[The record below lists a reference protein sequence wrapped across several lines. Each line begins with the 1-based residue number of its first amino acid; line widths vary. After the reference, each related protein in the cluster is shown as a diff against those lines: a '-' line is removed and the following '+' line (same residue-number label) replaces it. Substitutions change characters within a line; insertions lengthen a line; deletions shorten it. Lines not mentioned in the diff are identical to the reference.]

1 MSTLPEPLEKRKINI
16 SMMLKVPIDLEIE
29 VLALP
34 PINNHQAEDKKEDT
48 IFCNII
54 KDSEP
59 KVVINGTSLAEL
71 DENSK
76 TLVNQIVN
84 QLEQTGSL
92 FSMLS
97 PTQHE
102 SEIQNKFK
110 SDVAE
115 KSEYL
120 EVFSTAE
127 YTAISS
133 QTLPHNNKNMLS
145 FLDSFND
152 SFAFIANTV
161 GTVLFL
167 GKIVNYS
174 WD

>member
-59 KVVINGTSLAEL
+59 NVVINGASLAEL

-97 PTQHE
+97 STQHE
-102 SEIQNKFK
+102 SEIQDN
-110 SDVAE
+110 
-115 KSEYL
+115 L
-120 EVFSTAE
+120 N
-127 YTAISS
+127 
-133 QTLPHNNKNMLS
+133 LM
-145 FLDSFND
+145 
-152 SFAFIANTV
+152 
-161 GTVLFL
+161 
-167 GKIVNYS
+167 
-174 WD
+174 

>member
-1 MSTLPEPLEKRKINI
+1 MSTLPESLEKRKINI
-16 SMMLKVPIDLEIE
+16 SMMLKVPIDIEIE

-34 PINNHQAEDKKEDT
+34 ATNEHQSEDKKVDE
-48 IFCNII
+48 IFCNITQ
-54 KDSEP
+54 DSEP
-59 KVVINGTSLAEL
+59 EVVISEASLAGL

-76 TLVNQIVN
+76 TLMNQIVN
-84 QLEQTGSL
+84 QLEQTDSL
-92 FSMLS
+92 FSILS
-97 PTQHE
+97 PIQYE
-102 SEIQNKFK
+102 SQIQDSLK
-110 SDVAE
+110 SNRGD
-115 KSEYL
+115 KSEDI

-127 YTAISS
+127 YAAIPSKIQPQS
-133 QTLPHNNKNMLS
+133 NKNMLT

-152 SFAFIANTV
+152 SFAFIANMV